1 MTRPLRLPPPLVLT
15 LDWRLQGRRRRRI
28 QGTHP
33 NQTALGD
40 CRMALAANAGRCWP
54 TRTRN
59 APVVRPDAIAPN
71 SGSAGALM
79 FCLHAQRCKII
90 IWTGGGSESGAARR
104 SGSSCAANRAAV
116 VGGNVNITT
125 TCRYYHNNKYNGV

>member
-1 MTRPLRLPPPLVLT
+1 
-15 LDWRLQGRRRRRI
+15 
-28 QGTHP
+28 
-33 NQTALGD
+33 
-40 CRMALAANAGRCWP
+40 MALAANAGRCWP

-90 IWTGGGSESGAARR
+90 IWTGGGRKAARR
-104 SGSSCAANRAAV
+104 AGPAAAARRTV
-116 VGGNVNITT
+116 PPLLEAT
-125 TCRYYHNNKYNGV
+125 